1 MNLFEYQDLKY
12 KEFNDKI
19 VNQNVYPTIGIR
31 IPTLRKLAKE
41 VAKNDYLSYINSKHT
56 YYEEY
61 LIHGLIIGYI
71 KIPFKDK
78 LNLLDKYIPS
88 IHDWASVDI
97 PVSNLKDFKKN
108 QEEGYNYILKLLKGN
123 DWSIR
128 FGLILLL
135 DYYINDDY
143 IDNIIDITLNIKNDS
158 YYVTMARAWLLAT
171 VYIKYSDKV
180 YKLLKEKSLPK
191 DVHNKTISK
200 ICESYRVS
208 EKLKDKARKE
218 KIK

>member
-19 VNQNVYPTIGIR
+19 INQDVYPTIGIR
-31 IPTLRKLAKE
+31 IPTLRKLALE
-41 VAKNDYLSYINSKHT
+41 VAKNDYLGYINSKHT

-61 LIHGLIIGYI
+61 LIHGLVIGYI
-71 KIPFKDK
+71 KIPFTDK
-78 LNLLDKYIPS
+78 LKLLDKYIPI

-108 QEEGYNYILKLLKGN
+108 LSDGYKYIQKLLKGN
-123 DWSIR
+123 NWSIR

-135 DYYINDDY
+135 DYYINDEY
-143 IDNIIDITLNIKNDS
+143 IDKVLDISLNIKNDN
-158 YYVTMARAWLLAT
+158 YYVMMARAWLLAT
-171 VYIKYSDKV
+171 AYIKYSDKV
-180 YKLLKEKSLPK
+180 YKLLKDRLLPK

-200 ICESYRVS
+200 ICESYRIS
-208 EKLKDKARKE
+208 DILKDKARKE

>member
-19 VNQNVYPTIGIR
+19 VNQDVYPTIGIR

-41 VAKNDYLSYINSKHT
+41 VAKNGYLDYINSKHT

-61 LIHGLIIGYI
+61 LIHGLVIGYI

-78 LNLLDKYIPS
+78 LNLLDKYVPT

-108 QEEGYNYILKLLKGN
+108 QKDGYKYILKLLKGN
-123 DWSIR
+123 NWSIR

-143 IDNIIDITLNIKNDS
+143 INNIIDITLNIKNDS
-158 YYVTMARAWLLAT
+158 YYVMMARAWLLAT
-171 VYIKYSDKV
+171 AYIKYSDKV
-180 YKLLKEKSLPK
+180 YKLLKDRSLPK

-200 ICESYRVS
+200 ICESYRIS
-208 EKLKDKARKE
+208 DDLKDKARKE
-218 KIK
+218 RIK